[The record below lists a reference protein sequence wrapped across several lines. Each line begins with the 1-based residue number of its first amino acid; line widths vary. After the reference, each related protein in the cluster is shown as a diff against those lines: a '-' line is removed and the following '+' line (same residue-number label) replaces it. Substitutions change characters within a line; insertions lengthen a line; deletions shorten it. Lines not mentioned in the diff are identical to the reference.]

1 MPMYIY
7 ENINVS
13 EKHKYTLNYIYLK
26 INLLRDFL
34 YLYLRLPFFKNKYTD
49 QPWMEKEENTA
60 GYVWARGCWSFTWC
74 PPFFMRLPSLLA
86 KCQRRCARI
95 SPPIPDN
102 GQLLLWPQGTADEA
116 AAASAYR
123 DRHPY
128 LPAPEEEQ
136 RFPRGGAR
144 LGRRGQGRAGA
155 EVGARGNF
163 REAHLPTIEDTYSQ
177 ALGRSRKAGALHITD
192 TTGGRRYRGL
202 QRLAIARG
210 HAFILVYSVTKKQT
224 LEELKPLYELIR
236 QLKGNNPQ
244 KCPIILVGNKC
255 DESHREVSEKEGA
268 AYASEWNCAFLET
281 SAKMN
286 INVQELFQM
295 LINFE
300 KKPAAAAAAGAQPP
314 QKKSQIPKT
323 AEKLLGKCIIM

>member
-1 MPMYIY
+1 LGWKK
-7 ENINVS
+7 
-13 EKHKYTLNYIYLK
+13 EKILQDVCGLGA
-26 INLLRDFL
+26 
-34 YLYLRLPFFKNKYTD
+34 
-49 QPWMEKEENTA
+49 A
-60 GYVWARGCWSFTWC
+60 GVLS
-74 PPFFMRLPSLLA
+74 
-86 KCQRRCARI
+86 
-95 SPPIPDN
+95 
-102 GQLLLWPQGTADEA
+102 
-116 AAASAYR
+116 
-123 DRHPY
+123 
-128 LPAPEEEQ
+128 
-136 RFPRGGAR
+136 
-144 LGRRGQGRAGA
+144 

-163 REAHLPTIEDTYSQ
+163 REAYLPTIEDTHLQ
-177 ALGRSRKAGALHITD
+177 ALGCSHKAGALHIPD

-202 QRLAIARG
+202 QHLAIARG

-244 KCPIILVGNKC
+244 KCAIILVGNKR

-268 AYASEWNCAFLET
+268 AYASEWNCPFLET

-300 KKPAAAAAAGAQPP
+300 KKP
-314 QKKSQIPKT
+314 KKSQIPKT

>member
-1 MPMYIY
+1 MG
-7 ENINVS
+7 NS
-13 EKHKYTLNYIYLK
+13 CFGLK
-26 INLLRDFL
+26 ERLMKRLRPLPTVIVIRTCLPQRRSRDFRVVVL
-34 YLYLRLPFFKNKYTD
+34 GS
-49 QPWMEKEENTA
+49 A
-60 GYVWARGCWSFTWC
+60 GVGKSA
-74 PPFFMRLPSLLA
+74 LV
-86 KCQRRCARI
+86 QR
-95 SPPIPDN
+95 
-102 GQLLLWPQGTADEA
+102 W
-116 AAASAYR
+116 
-123 DRHPY
+123 
-128 LPAPEEEQ
+128 
-136 RFPRGGAR
+136 
-144 LGRRGQGRAGA
+144 
-155 EVGARGNF
+155 VRGNF
-163 REAHLPTIEDTYSQ
+163 REAYLPTIEDTYRQ
-177 ALGRSRKAGALHITD
+177 ALGCSHKAGALHITD

-300 KKPAAAAAAGAQPP
+300 KKPAAAAAAAAAGAQPP